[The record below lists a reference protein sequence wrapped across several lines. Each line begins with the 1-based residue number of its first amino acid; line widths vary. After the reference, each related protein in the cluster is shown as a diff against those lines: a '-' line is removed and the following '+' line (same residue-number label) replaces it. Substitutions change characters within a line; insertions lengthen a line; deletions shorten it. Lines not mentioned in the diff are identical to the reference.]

1 MDEMTLFS
9 TEELR
14 AMGFDRDD
22 TLAAAQAVVTHL
34 ADQGRGRPRIQRV
47 LEACARGP
55 EKMQR
60 HAVCG
65 ELARLLVGRPTSV
78 QADGLRGTR
87 VPNRIWGGELL
98 DGNTIDQF
106 DLACRLPI
114 AARGAQMPDGHVGY
128 GLPIGGVLA
137 TRGAVIPYAVGVDIA
152 CRMRLTVFDAPPEML
167 TKRHDRLRTALL
179 GETRFGV
186 GAHFAPGERREHA
199 VMDDPTWQTQP
210 LLRELHD
217 KAWAQLGT
225 SGSGNHFA
233 EWGELT
239 TEGIAELALPA
250 GSYLAL
256 LSHSGSRGT
265 GAAIAE
271 YFTRRAKAGCP
282 LPREAQNLAWL
293 PLDRADG
300 QAYWQAMTLAG
311 AYAAANRELVH
322 QHVGAAAGLE
332 ARCVVENHHNFAWLE
347 EHDGEQVVVHR
358 KGATPAGRGVL
369 GVIPGSMGDAG
380 YVVRGLGEP
389 ESLASASHGAGRV
402 MSRKQAAAKLTK
414 SERERWLAK
423 AGVELLAGGLDE
435 SPQVYKRLDR
445 VMAQQRDLV
454 EPVAS
459 FMPRM
464 VLMAAGG
471 PSED

>member
-1 MDEMTLFS
+1 MDETTLL
-9 TEELR
+9 TAGDLR
-14 AMGFDRDD
+14 QLGFDRDD
-22 TLAAAQAVVTHL
+22 TLAAAEAVATHL
-34 ADQGRGRPRIQRV
+34 AGQGRGRPRITRV
-47 LEACARGP
+47 LQACLRQP
-55 EKMQR
+55 EKHLR

-65 ELARLLVGRPTSV
+65 ELARLLCGPRTSADVG
-78 QADGLRGTR
+78 ALRAAR
-87 VPNRIWGGELL
+87 VPNRIWGQELL
-98 DGNTIDQF
+98 DGATIDQF
-106 DLACRLPI
+106 DVACRLPV

-137 TRGAVIPYAVGVDIA
+137 TRGVVIPYAVGVDIA
-152 CRMRLTVFDAPPEML
+152 CRMRLTVFDEPATL
-167 TKRHDRLRTALL
+167 TDRRRDRLRSALL

-186 GAHFAPGERREHA
+186 GAEFARDQRRQHA
-199 VMDDPTWQTQP
+199 VMDDPTWRAQG

-239 TEGIAELALPA
+239 TDGVPELDLPA
-250 GSYLAL
+250 GAYLAL

-265 GAAIAE
+265 GAHIAE
-271 YFTRRAKAGCP
+271 HFTRLAKASCR

-293 PLDRADG
+293 ALDSDDG

-311 AYAAANRELVH
+311 AYAAANHELVH
-322 QHVGAAAGLE
+322 EHVAAAAGLE
-332 ARCVVENHHNFAWLE
+332 ARCCVENHHNFAWLE
-347 EHDGEQVVVHR
+347 EHDGEQMLVHR
-358 KGATPAGRGVL
+358 KGATPAGAGVL

-380 YVVRGLGEP
+380 YVVRGLGQP
-389 ESLASASHGAGRV
+389 ESLCSASHGAGRV
-402 MSRKQAAAKLTK
+402 MSRKQATAKLTR
-414 SERERWLAK
+414 SERTRWLERV
-423 AGVELLAGGLDE
+423 GVELLAGGLDE
-435 SPQVYKRLDR
+435 SPQVYKRLER

-464 VLMAAGG
+464 VLMAADGK
-471 PSED
+471 SED